1 MKRSAELRDLSEEH
15 HYGLVAARN
24 LRLAAES
31 GPPSQEAVRAFLADW
46 QAEIQAHFRAE
57 EEVLLPEIAAVL
69 GSRHELVVRTLT
81 EHVELRLAVRQLEHA
96 SEAASQSLATQVAR
110 LLHDHIRFEERVL
123 FPAVE
128 AQLAGEALRALG
140 AALQEAGASRS
151 SAGPRC
157 SAPSS
162 LPTKRPPSRM
172 Q

>member
-31 GPPSQEAVRAFLADW
+31 GPPSPAAVGAFLAEW
-46 QAEIQAHFRAE
+46 QGEIQVHFRSE
-57 EEVLLPEIAAVL
+57 EEVLLPQIAAVL

-81 EHVELRLAVRQLEHA
+81 EHVEIRLAVRQLEGA
-96 SEAASQSLATQVAR
+96 DEAASQSLAAQVAR

-128 AQLAGEALRALG
+128 TQLAGDALRELG
-140 AALQEAGASRS
+140 AALQEARADRDQ
-151 SAGPRC
+151 AGPRC
-157 SAPSS
+157 AALSS
-162 LPTKRPPSRM
+162 LSTKRPPSRM